1 MTNSTDESI
10 GLIGQWRFLHADKR
24 APDQSGVVI
33 TFDKHGGLTYEIM
46 SQEMMQTIKLTYRVE
61 NSWLITDQP
70 SSPRVERTRFQITPS
85 GELVL
90 EFEGTKS
97 WYQKI

>member
-1 MTNSTDESI
+1 MANSTESI
-10 GLIGQWRFLHADKR
+10 GLIGQWRFLHTDKK
-24 APDQSGVVI
+24 APDQSGVVT
-33 TFDKHGGLTYEIM
+33 TFDKQGGVTYEIK
-46 SQEMMQTIKLTYRVE
+46 SQEKTQIIKLTYRVE

-70 SSPRVERTRFQITPS
+70 SSPRVERTRFQITPL

>member
-1 MTNSTDESI
+1 MANSTESI
-10 GLIGQWRFLHADKR
+10 GFIGQWRFLHADKK

-33 TFDKHGGLTYEIM
+33 TFDKQGGVTYEIKA
-46 SQEMMQTIKLTYRVE
+46 QEKTQIIKLTYRIE
-61 NSWLITDQP
+61 NSWVITDQP
-70 SSPRVERTRFQITPS
+70 SSPRVERTRFQITPL

>member
-10 GLIGQWRFLHADKR
+10 GLIGQWRFLCADKK

-33 TFDKHGGLTYEIM
+33 TFDKLGGITYEIKA
-46 SQEMMQTIKLTYRVE
+46 QEKTQIIKLFYRVE
-61 NSWLITDQP
+61 NDWLITDQP
-70 SSPRVERTRFQITPS
+70 SNPKVERTRFQITPS

>member
-1 MTNSTDESI
+1 MPESKDEISE
-10 GLIGQWRFLHADKR
+10 LIGQWQFLRSDKDT
-24 APDQSGVVI
+24 PDQAGVTI
-33 TFDKHGGLTYEIM
+33 TFDKQGRLTYEIQ
-46 SQEMMQTIKLTYRVE
+46 SQGMTQIIKLTFRVE
-61 NSWLITDQP
+61 NGWLITDQP
-70 SSPRVERTRFQITPS
+70 SRPRAERTRFQLTLF